1 MHKKTFAEDKSCI
14 QSAIKVCKVLSLET
28 EGVGR
33 RQDKYAE
40 ERYALAEPTVLL
52 DIRTYA

>member
-14 QSAIKVCKVLSLET
+14 QSAIKVFKVLSLET

-33 RQDKYAE
+33 RQDKFAE